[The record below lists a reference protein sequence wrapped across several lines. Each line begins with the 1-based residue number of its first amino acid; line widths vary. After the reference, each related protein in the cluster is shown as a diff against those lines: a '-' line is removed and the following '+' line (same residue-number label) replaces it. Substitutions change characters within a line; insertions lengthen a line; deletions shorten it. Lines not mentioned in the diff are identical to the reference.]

1 MQAAHPFSP
10 IELLRSV
17 EGRFVLS
24 GLRWGDY
31 QALLEARGE
40 KSWPRIIYL
49 DGEIELMAQSG
60 NHEWFKKTIARFVEA
75 YAEERDLPLN
85 GIGSWTLKRRAK
97 QAGAEPDE
105 CYSLG
110 PVGQAVRRAAGANM
124 TFGSMPQLAIEVA
137 WSRGALDKLEV
148 YRRLGVGEVW
158 IFRKGKLDVHL
169 LRSGRYVRAAR
180 SALLPELDLERLV
193 SFIDVNDQTRAVKRW
208 RASLRR
214 RRAVK

>member
-1 MQAAHPFSP
+1 MQAAYPFSP

-17 EGRFVLS
+17 EGRFVLR
-24 GLRWGDY
+24 GLRWADY
-31 QALLEARGE
+31 QALLEARAE

-60 NHEWFKKTIARFVEA
+60 NHEWFKKTIARLVEA
-75 YAEERDLPLN
+75 YAEERDLSLN

-110 PVGQAVRRAAGANM
+110 PVG
-124 TFGSMPQLAIEVA
+124 SMPDLAIEVA

-169 LRSGRYVRAAR
+169 LRGGRYVRAAR

-214 RRAVK
+214 RRAPK